1 MTRSVKKML
10 AEMLSVRGL
19 TLDACIES
27 SDITDV
33 EARKLMK
40 LVAATFKPI
49 IMAYIFIK
57 GELIFFPTT
66 QKCTS

>member
-1 MTRSVKKML
+1 MTGSVKKML

-40 LVAATFKPI
+40 LVVETFKPI
-49 IMAYIFIK
+49 IQSDS
-57 GELIFFPTT
+57 E
-66 QKCTS
+66 TSNTVDVNLEDDNNE